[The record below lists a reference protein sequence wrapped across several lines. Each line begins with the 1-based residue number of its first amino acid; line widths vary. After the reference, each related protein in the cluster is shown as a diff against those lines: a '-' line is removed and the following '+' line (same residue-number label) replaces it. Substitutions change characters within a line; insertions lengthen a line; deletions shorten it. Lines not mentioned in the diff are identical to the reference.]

1 MRGPLERGA
10 SLTPRTL
17 RTPMQRLLEY
27 TAHHQALSLLAVAA
41 VIAVLIYELRDRAQ
55 RVGAVSP
62 QDAVR
67 LMNQGAALLDVR
79 ASEEYAAGHIRGARS
94 MPLERLADG
103 LDVLKRYKDKPVI
116 VYCERGASA
125 ASAMRQLAQQGFGKV
140 VNLRG
145 GLSAW
150 RAEQLPVARD

>member
-1 MRGPLERGA
+1 
-10 SLTPRTL
+10 
-17 RTPMQRLLEY
+17 MQRLLEY

-41 VIAVLIYELRDRAQ
+41 FIAVLIYELRERGQRA
-55 RVGAVSP
+55 GAVSP

-79 ASEEYAAGHIRGARS
+79 PSEQYAEGHIRGARS
-94 MPLERLADG
+94 LPMERLTEG
-103 LDVLKRYKDKPVI
+103 LEALKRYKDKPVI

-125 ASAMRQLAQQGFGKV
+125 SAAIRQLAQQGFGKV

-150 RAEQLPVARD
+150 RAEQLPLARD

>member
-1 MRGPLERGA
+1 MD
-10 SLTPRTL
+10 
-17 RTPMQRLLEY
+17 RLLEY
-27 TAHHQALSLLAVAA
+27 AAHHQALSLLAVAA
-41 VIAVLIYELRDRAQ
+41 ALAVLIYEWRERAQ
-55 RVGAVSP
+55 RAGAVSP

-67 LMNQGAALLDVR
+67 LMNQGAALWDLR

-94 MPLERLADG
+94 LPLERLADG
-103 LDVLKRYKDKPVI
+103 AESLKRFKDKPVI

-125 ASAMRQLAQQGFGKV
+125 AAAMRQLAQLGFGRV

>member
-1 MRGPLERGA
+1 
-10 SLTPRTL
+10 
-17 RTPMQRLLEY
+17 MQRLLEY
-27 TAHHQALSLLAVAA
+27 TSHHQALSLLAIAA
-41 VIAVLIYELRDRAQ
+41 LCAVVIYEWRERARQ
-55 RVGAVSP
+55 AGAVSP

-79 ASEEYAAGHIRGARS
+79 STEQYAEGHIRGARNL
-94 MPLERLADG
+94 PIERLADG
-103 LDVLKRYKDKPVI
+103 LDSLKRYKDKPVI
-116 VYCERGASA
+116 VYCERGGSA
-125 ASAMRQLAQQGFGKV
+125 TAAMRQLAQQGFGKV